1 MKAKTAE
8 PWITPALLV
17 AALLI
22 SPVVLAAQA
31 AGEDILQPK
40 VTVEVDG
47 LACPFCAYGLEQRI
61 QEIPSVQQSIIN
73 IEAGTVELTPN
84 EGEHIDIDEVK
95 AAVKAGGF
103 TAREEVG
110 VSLAGQLIDWNGNS
124 ALSITVTNRAGKKV
138 RKIYVLKENRQLK
151 RLKASAKTS
160 GQVVFITGQAT
171 EAPPFGHTDHHP
183 YLVVIETF
191 QIL

>member
-8 PWITPALLV
+8 TWIAPALLV
-17 AALLI
+17 VAMSI
-22 SPVVLAAQA
+22 SPMVLAAQV
-31 AGEDILQPK
+31 AGEDVLQPK

-61 QEIPSVQQSIIN
+61 LEIPSVQHSIIN

-84 EGEHIDIDEVK
+84 EGEHIDIEEVK
-95 AAVKAGGF
+95 EAVIEGGF
-103 TAREEVG
+103 TPQG
-110 VSLAGQLIDWNGNS
+110 VHVALAGKLIDWNGNS
-124 ALSITVTNRAGKKV
+124 ALSINSTNGAGKKV
-138 RKIYVLKENRQLK
+138 KKIYVLKENRQLK
-151 RLKASAKTS
+151 QLKASAKSS
-160 GQVVFITGQAT
+160 GQDVFITGKAS
-171 EAPPFGHTDHHP
+171 EAPPFGHTDRHP

>member
-1 MKAKTAE
+1 MKAKKPEA
-8 PWITPALLV
+8 WITPALLV
-17 AALLI
+17 AALSI
-22 SPVVLAAQA
+22 SPMVLAAQA
-31 AGEDILQPK
+31 VVKDDVQPK

-95 AAVKAGGF
+95 EAVIEGGF
-103 TAREEVG
+103 TPQEVH
-110 VSLAGQLIDWNGNS
+110 VALAGKLIDWNGNS
-124 ALSITVTNRAGKKV
+124 ALSITIANRVGKKV

-151 RLKASAKTS
+151 RLKASAKSS
-160 GQVVFITGQAT
+160 GQEVFITGQAT
-171 EAPPFGHTDHHP
+171 EAPPLGHPDRHP
-183 YLVVIETF
+183 YLIDIKTF
-191 QIL
+191 RVL

>member
-8 PWITPALLV
+8 TWITPALLV
-17 AALLI
+17 IALLI
-22 SPVVLAAQA
+22 SPMVLAAQA
-31 AGEDILQPK
+31 EGKDDVQPK

-61 QEIPSVQQSIIN
+61 QEIPYVQQSIIN

-84 EGEHIDIDEVK
+84 DGEHIDIDEVK

-110 VSLAGQLIDWNGNS
+110 VALAGQLIDWNGKS
-124 ALSITVTNRAGKKV
+124 ALSITSTNRAGKKV
-138 RKIYVLKENRQLK
+138 KKIYVLKENHQLK
-151 RLKASAKTS
+151 RLKASVKSS
-160 GQVVFITGQAT
+160 GQEVFITGQASV
-171 EAPPFGHTDHHP
+171 APPLGHPDRHP

>member
-8 PWITPALLV
+8 TWITPTLLV

-22 SPVVLAAQA
+22 SPMALAAQM
-31 AGEDILQPK
+31 AGEDVPQPK

-61 QEIPSVQQSIIN
+61 REIPSVQQSIIN

-84 EGEHIDIDEVK
+84 EGEHIDIDELK
-95 AAVKAGGF
+95 EAVIAGGF
-103 TAREEVG
+103 TPRKVHVA
-110 VSLAGQLIDWNGNS
+110 LAGKLIDWNGKS
-124 ALSITVTNRAGKKV
+124 ALSITSTNRAGKKV
-138 RKIYVLKENRQLK
+138 KKIYVLDENRQLK
-151 RLKASAKTS
+151 RLKASVKS
-160 GQVVFITGQAT
+160 LGQEVFITGKAT
-171 EAPPFGHTDHHP
+171 EAPPSGHPDRHP